1 MMRSTPAPVLTQDEA
16 KVEDSEDWFGVELA
30 GTRGFVGMS
39 WGGGFAM
46 PISTQGTPG
55 INGTTTQASSFAST
69 SRFALRAG
77 ALVNRM
83 EVALEIAPMTH
94 LVPLGQQCFSN
105 FMFGT
110 QCTSTSGPVFDV
122 VGTVGWWLPLVQR
135 KQFGVYWPMRM
146 GVGVIATTGG
156 RAFFQ
161 ATADVIGVNV
171 RVGHLFFG
179 MQLPTFRYA
188 FTPDDRGIPGT
199 HVLAWSFNGN
209 VGYVF

>member
-1 MMRSTPAPVLTQDEA
+1 MMRSTPAPAPTQDEA
-16 KVEDSEDWFGVELA
+16 KVEDSEDWLGVELA

-39 WGGGFAM
+39 WGGGFAT
-46 PISTQGTPG
+46 PISTQGTM
-55 INGTTTQASSFAST
+55 TTMAPQNATFAST

-83 EVALEIAPMTH
+83 EIALEIAPMTH
-94 LVPLGQQCFSN
+94 LVPTGAQCFNN
-105 FMFGT
+105 FQFGT
-110 QCTSTSGPVFDV
+110 QCVTSNGPVFDV
-122 VGTVGWWLPLVQR
+122 VGTVGSWLPLVQR
-135 KQFGVYWPMRM
+135 KQFGVYWPMRI

-161 ATADVIGVNV
+161 GVADVIGVTV

-188 FTPDDRGIPGT
+188 FTPDDRGNPGV